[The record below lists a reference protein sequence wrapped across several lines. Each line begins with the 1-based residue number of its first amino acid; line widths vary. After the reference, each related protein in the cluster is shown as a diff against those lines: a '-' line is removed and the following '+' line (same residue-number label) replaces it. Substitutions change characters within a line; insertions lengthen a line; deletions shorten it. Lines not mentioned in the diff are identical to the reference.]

1 MINKINGLDN
11 IQSLPTVTELDF
23 LAGLLEAE
31 DETYP
36 WNPADEAS
44 EAYFLELE
52 QQFILDDELESEL
65 AARSQSFY
73 NQLNNLWA
81 EFAPNQ
87 SLVDNIQET
96 LKTTFASGVPQSWLN
111 AIAQKATEIFS
122 TQASMGEQLVQ
133 CVQAVLPTWEVEDI
147 LVLARPYAYAMRS
160 CEPQNVTS
168 VVQNLENRDWTALS
182 EIEQAKVSLAISYC
196 ALQQLNNS
204 ESEI

>member
-1 MINKINGLDN
+1 MINKINELGKFP
-11 IQSLPTVTELDF
+11 SLPTVTELDF
-23 LAGLLEAE
+23 LATLLEAE

-36 WNPADEAS
+36 WSPADEAA
-44 EAYFLELE
+44 EAYFQELE
-52 QQFILDDELESEL
+52 QQFTLDDALETEI

-73 NQLNNLWA
+73 NQLDHLWA
-81 EFAPNQ
+81 EFAPSQ
-87 SLVDNIQET
+87 SVVTNIQET
-96 LKTTFASGVPQSWLN
+96 LKTTYAASVPQNWLN

-168 VVQNLENRDWTALS
+168 IVHNLENREWTALS
-182 EIEQAKVSLAISYC
+182 EIEQAKVTLAISYC

-204 ESEI
+204 QSEI